1 MSYHYQAE
9 KLSDARRC
17 LMLPHN
23 NGIAQSIADAFH
35 ECTLAFHQLDERQLD
50 DNALRWVGKIKSLMD
65 TSGVSAPPHTGAWI
79 AKARTLSPEQQ
90 LELAGAVDELA
101 RWFDRRFHDE

>member
-1 MSYHYQAE
+1 MPYHYQAE

-35 ECTLAFHQLDERQLD
+35 ECTLAFHQLDERHLD
-50 DNALRWVGKIKSLMD
+50 DHAGRWVTKIKALMD
-65 TSGVSAPPHTGAWI
+65 TSRVSASQHEGIWI

-101 RWFDRRFHDE
+101 HWFDRKAHEE

>member
-35 ECTLAFHQLDERQLD
+35 EYTLAFHQLDERQLD

-65 TSGVSAPPHTGAWI
+65 TSGVSAPPHEGTWI

-101 RWFDRRFHDE
+101 HWFARRSHEG